1 MDIDYKEW
9 TVPTKWEDITLK
21 QYEDISRYYGD
32 KDKKFDMRDVIHILC
47 NKTVDEVNELPVDF
61 LDEIMDILAFLQTP
75 PKEREATNKVV
86 VNGETYQINVQNKL
100 KTGEYIASETVM
112 KEDKYNYS
120 AMLAIL
126 CRKEGEIYDSKFEN
140 EMVEK
145 RIKMFEQV
153 PITDLLGVV
162 AFFLN
167 LLVISETHTQ
177 LYTMAREAIDSE
189 RQNILDLQRSGGVS
203 KLYTKYVMRKLR
215 KLEKSINT
223 IYPTTSSSSAI

>member
-47 NKTVDEVNELPVDF
+47 NKTIDEVNELPVDF
-61 LDEIMDILAFLQTP
+61 LEEIMDILAFLQTP

-140 EMVEK
+140 EMVEE
-145 RIKMFEQV
+145 RIKMFEKV

-167 LLVISETHTQ
+167 LLVMLETRTQ
-177 LYTMAREAIDSE
+177 LYTMAKEAVDLE
-189 RQNILDLQRSGGVS
+189 RQNILDLQKNGEVS

-223 IYPTTSSSSAI
+223 I

>member
-61 LDEIMDILAFLQTP
+61 LEEIMDILAFLQTP

-167 LLVISETHTQ
+167 LLVMLETRTQ
-177 LYTMAREAIDSE
+177 LYTMAKEAVDLE
-189 RQNILDLQRSGGVS
+189 RQNILDLQKNGEVS

-223 IYPTTSSSSAI
+223 I

>member
-61 LDEIMDILAFLQTP
+61 LEEIMDILAFLQTP

-140 EMVEK
+140 EMVEE
-145 RIKMFEQV
+145 RIKMFEKV

-167 LLVISETHTQ
+167 LLVMLETRTQ
-177 LYTMAREAIDSE
+177 LYTMAKEAVDLE
-189 RQNILDLQRSGGVS
+189 RQNILDLQKNGEVS

-223 IYPTTSSSSAI
+223 I

>member
-61 LDEIMDILAFLQTP
+61 LEEIMDILAFLQTP

-126 CRKEGEIYDSKFEN
+126 CRKEGEVYDSKFEN
-140 EMVEK
+140 EMVEE
-145 RIKMFEQV
+145 RIKMFEKV

-167 LLVISETHTQ
+167 LLVMLETRTQ
-177 LYTMAREAIDSE
+177 LYTMAKEAVDLE
-189 RQNILDLQRSGGVS
+189 RQNILDLQKNGEVS

-223 IYPTTSSSSAI
+223 I